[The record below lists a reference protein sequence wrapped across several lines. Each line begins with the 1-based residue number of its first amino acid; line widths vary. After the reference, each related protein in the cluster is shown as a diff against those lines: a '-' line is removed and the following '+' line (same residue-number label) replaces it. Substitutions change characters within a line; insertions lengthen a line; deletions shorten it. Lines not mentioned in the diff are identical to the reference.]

1 VKNNARGTRVTV
13 SADGRGLVSQ
23 AGAVLLWETMRVTGL
38 ASGLSAGLERWRAPR
53 AVHDPGKVIADLAA
67 ALALGGD
74 CLAGIAHAEPRHRYG
89 NSRTVTPRRQHR
101 CRAAI
106 ANPAS
111 CLRNYTVEPAVT
123 WHPADGYPILAAPG
137 QHWHMDPMPARNHQ
151 LRSGLRATSKVR
163 RLQPVKR
170 IRVFAA
176 VVALALSGGIG
187 MAAATAP
194 TAAAAATTIARASLP
209 AAAAVSVPAVQPQ
222 HSLVSTASFCP
233 IVSGTFRT
241 YGANCARQGSF
252 LCGGG
257 NTRSINPPAYVS
269 NGCSTRVWLYQYNSL
284 TGRTL
289 CISPRSGTNR
299 LGHTYRAFWVSRNTD
314 RCS

>member
-1 VKNNARGTRVTV
+1 
-13 SADGRGLVSQ
+13 
-23 AGAVLLWETMRVTGL
+23 
-38 ASGLSAGLERWRAPR
+38 
-53 AVHDPGKVIADLAA
+53 
-67 ALALGGD
+67 
-74 CLAGIAHAEPRHRYG
+74 
-89 NSRTVTPRRQHR
+89 
-101 CRAAI
+101 
-106 ANPAS
+106 
-111 CLRNYTVEPAVT
+111 
-123 WHPADGYPILAAPG
+123 
-137 QHWHMDPMPARNHQ
+137 
-151 LRSGLRATSKVR
+151 
-163 RLQPVKR
+163 VKR

-194 TAAAAATTIARASLP
+194 TAAAATTTIARASLP
-209 AAAAVSVPAVQPQ
+209 AAAAVSVRAVQPQ